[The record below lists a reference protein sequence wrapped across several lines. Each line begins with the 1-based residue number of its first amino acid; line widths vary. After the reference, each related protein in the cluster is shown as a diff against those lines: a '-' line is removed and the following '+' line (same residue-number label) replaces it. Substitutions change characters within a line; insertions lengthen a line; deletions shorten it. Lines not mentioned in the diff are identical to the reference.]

1 MVQLKT
7 TKWNPGQNKPLSLC
21 QLHHFMNIIS
31 RSDVIRN
38 FLGVDWLSG
47 SHLTRHLL
55 EMFCQP
61 NHLYLMVRQGWG
73 AILSSL
79 GCAHS
84 PAPQTHHA
92 VFHHALGKSHYKA
105 FFKWQ
110 HLSWRVWVW
119 LDLSQNQ
126 YIHSV
131 HLQDKKK
138 NERHSS
144 TTELKPKTALF
155 IFKRRF
161 FFLSFFLLKYDLTST
176 EPTQFIGTEI
186 ITSV

>member
-1 MVQLKT
+1 M
-7 TKWNPGQNKPLSLC
+7 WFGIFS
-21 QLHHFMNIIS
+21 
-31 RSDVIRN
+31 
-38 FLGVDWLSG
+38 GVDWLSG

-73 AILSSL
+73 ATLSSL

-92 VFHHALGKSHYKA
+92 VFPNTHWANRITRL
-105 FFKWQ
+105 F
-110 HLSWRVWVW
+110 LSGSTCRDESECDWIYHRI
-119 LDLSQNQ
+119 NTYIQ
-126 YIHSV
+126 YICRT
-131 HLQDKKK
+131 KK

>member
-38 FLGVDWLSG
+38 FFRSWLTKWIT
-47 SHLTRHLL
+47 SHKTFARNVLPAKPFISH
-55 EMFCQP
+55 
-61 NHLYLMVRQGWG
+61 G
-73 AILSSL
+73 ATGL
-79 GCAHS
+79 GCDPLVARLCTQPCS
-84 PAPQTHHA
+84 TDTPRCFSQ
-92 VFHHALGKSHYKA
+92 HALGKSHYKA

-138 NERHSS
+138 W
-144 TTELKPKTALF
+144 TPLQYYWT
-155 IFKRRF
+155 
-161 FFLSFFLLKYDLTST
+161 
-176 EPTQFIGTEI
+176 
-186 ITSV
+186 

>member
-1 MVQLKT
+1 M
-7 TKWNPGQNKPLSLC
+7 WFGIFS
-21 QLHHFMNIIS
+21 
-31 RSDVIRN
+31 
-38 FLGVDWLSG
+38 GVDWLSG

-73 AILSSL
+73 ATLSSL

-92 VFHHALGKSHYKA
+92 VFYHALGKSHYKA